1 MNLNVRF
8 GEMGENESVEFKADE
23 EKRKEASN
31 ASKNVVNR
39 RRNWNTNVNEFI
51 IWLQV
56 SFSALFRLL
65 WIFFVHN
72 LCACV
77 MLERCK
83 VN

>member
-39 RRNWNTNVNEFI
+39 RRN
-51 IWLQV
+51 
-56 SFSALFRLL
+56 
-65 WIFFVHN
+65 
-72 LCACV
+72 
-77 MLERCK
+77 
-83 VN
+83 